1 MGADITFRIGN
12 STSKLTSW
20 AESTFGALK
29 ARIKESE
36 RKLRATQ
43 RCPLDLNMRN
53 NYRVLSNEL
62 DELHRME
69 ESYWYMRSRANEF
82 IDGDKNSKH
91 FHHKACSRRC
101 RNLIKGLNDE
111 NGCWKTS
118 KSDIERLITAYY
130 ESLFSTSSPSG
141 FDNAVDGLGAIV
153 TADMNDFLDTE
164 PTTEEI
170 RSATFQM
177 HRTKAPGID
186 GFHALFYQNF
196 GILLVM
202 MWFVLLNDGGEVY
215 SIGSVLIK
223 HVSPSSRSARNQNH
237 LKILDL
243 LVAAM

>member
-1 MGADITFRIGN
+1 
-12 STSKLTSW
+12 
-20 AESTFGALK
+20 
-29 ARIKESE
+29 
-36 RKLRATQ
+36 
-43 RCPLDLNMRN
+43 
-53 NYRVLSNEL
+53 
-62 DELHRME
+62 
-69 ESYWYMRSRANEF
+69 MRSRANEF

-196 GILLVM
+196 RNIVGYDVVSFMKSWQRGLYDFKEVNKTCVALIPKCNEQKNIAEYRPISYFNVHYKIISKVIANKLKPVLGDVVSYNHSAFVQGRLITDNANLAFEIIYSMKRVSTVAPILL
-202 MWFVLLNDGGEVY
+202 L
-215 SIGSVLIK
+215 
-223 HVSPSSRSARNQNH
+223 
-237 LKILDL
+237 
-243 LVAAM
+243 